1 MSEAAVPPVTLA
13 KGPTGAVRQ
22 YRFAVGILLVFL
34 ALGYLIFT
42 SIKDTTVYYLT
53 VSELQARTD
62 TLQGE
67 RVRIAG
73 NVAEGTVERDVATSS
88 VRFVVY
94 DESGQLPVV
103 HKGMVPDIF
112 AEHVEVVVEGVYT
125 GDEFH
130 STTLLAKCPSRFEGQ
145 LNTS

>member
-1 MSEAAVPPVTLA
+1 MSDTVVTPAPLA
-13 KGPTGAVRQ
+13 KGASGGIRQ
-22 YRFAVGILLVFL
+22 YRLLIGIVVIFL
-34 ALGYLIFT
+34 ALGYLIFS

-53 VSELQARTD
+53 VSELQAQSEGLT
-62 TLQGE
+62 GE
-67 RVRIAG
+67 RVRVAG
-73 NVAEGTVERDVATSS
+73 NVATGSLHRDVATSS

-94 DESGQLPVV
+94 DEGGQVQVV

-112 AEHVEVVVEGVYT
+112 GEHVEVVVEGVYT

>member
-1 MSEAAVPPVTLA
+1 MSEAAVPPVTIA
-13 KGPTGAVRQ
+13 KGPTGSVRQ
-22 YRFAVGILLVFL
+22 YRFVVGILLVFL

-42 SIKDTTVYYLT
+42 SIKETTVYYLT
-53 VSELQARTD
+53 VSELQARTES
-62 TLQGE
+62 LKGE

-73 NVAEGTVERDVATSS
+73 NVAAGTVQRDVATSS

-103 HKGMVPDIF
+103 HKGLVPDVF
-112 AEHVEVVVEGVYT
+112 GEHVEVVVEGVYT

>member
-1 MSEAAVPPVTLA
+1 MSDAAVPPVTLA
-13 KGPTGAVRQ
+13 KGPTAAARQ
-22 YRFAVGILLVFL
+22 YRFVVGILLVFL
-34 ALGYLIFT
+34 ALGYLVFT
-42 SIKDTTVYYLT
+42 SIKETTVYYLT
-53 VSELQARTD
+53 VSELQAQTD
-62 TLQGE
+62 SLTGE

-73 NVAEGTVERDVATSS
+73 NVAEGSVQRDVATSS

-94 DESGQLPVV
+94 DDSGELPVV